1 MSASREDDRFLQ
13 RCRELTERARRAG
26 NTAVGLVVTLE
37 GRVVAEAEET
47 VPGGPDPFA
56 HAELVAVRRAMAR
69 LGRERL
75 RRATLY
81 TTKEPCL
88 LCSFAIREARIGRV
102 VIEAPTA
109 EIGGVTSRYPIL
121 PAEDVARWGPPP
133 EIVWISDDAG
143 RRA

>member
-1 MSASREDDRFLQ
+1 MSTSREDERFMR
-13 RCRELTERARRAG
+13 RCRELADRARRAG
-26 NTAVGLVVTLE
+26 NTAVGSVVTLE

-56 HAELVAVRRAMAR
+56 HAELVAVRRAMAQLGRKR
-69 LGRERL
+69 LG
-75 RRATLY
+75 RATLY

-121 PAEDVARWGPPP
+121 PAGDVARWGPPP
-133 EIVWISDDAG
+133 EIVWIYDDAG
-143 RRA
+143 SRA